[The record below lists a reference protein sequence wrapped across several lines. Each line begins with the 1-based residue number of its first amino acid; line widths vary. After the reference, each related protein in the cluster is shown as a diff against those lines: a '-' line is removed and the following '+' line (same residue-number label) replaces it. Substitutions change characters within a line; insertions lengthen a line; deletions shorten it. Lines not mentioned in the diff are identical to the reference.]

1 MASQGEH
8 VMIHQNVR
16 ARKGVTQGKGQFL
29 SFRLLA
35 VVETAH
41 LASGVNHKDCPLLP
55 ITYVT
60 ANVKK

>member
-1 MASQGEH
+1 
-8 VMIHQNVR
+8 MIHQNVR